1 MIIAEY
7 SLPDKLLKSIT
18 IASLVHQSILSPA
31 LGRKAKGQVVVLNK
45 TKPEVNTIMQLTQL
59 QEQTWVIQGGAN
71 IGVIASEGRCLIIDS
86 GMDKDAG
93 RDILNQVKKLGLTP
107 TALLVTHA
115 HADHFGGAHYL
126 VRQTGLKVY
135 ATRVEAAV
143 MSGPIL
149 EPLYLFSGAQPPR
162 ELQHKFLLA
171 KPCLADF
178 ILAGNETSV
187 GDIAVRVLPLPGH
200 SSEQVGVAFGETLFV
215 GDAFLTP
222 EILDKHRIPFY
233 ADVHTGLMTLT
244 ALKTEILPFTS
255 IVAGH
260 GEIYTST
267 DQTRRAIEYT
277 CQRLES
283 ILEEIRTA
291 LASGEARPAADL
303 LQAVA
308 NAQGMQIEALPQYVL
323 THTTIQSALST
334 LYTRGEIC
342 PQFQNNALL
351 WRRMM

>member
-1 MIIAEY
+1 
-7 SLPDKLLKSIT
+7 
-18 IASLVHQSILSPA
+18 
-31 LGRKAKGQVVVLNK
+31 
-45 TKPEVNTIMQLTQL
+45 MQLTQL
-59 QEQTWVIQGGAN
+59 DEQTWVIQGGAN
-71 IGVIASEGRCLIIDS
+71 IGVIAHEGRCLIIDS

-149 EPLYLFSGAQPPR
+149 EPLYLFSGAQPPP

-171 KPCLADF
+171 KPCPVDIVLS
-178 ILAGNETSV
+178 GNEQSV
-187 GDIAVRVLPLPGH
+187 DEVPVSVVSLPGH
-200 SSEQVGVAFGETLFV
+200 SVEQVGVAFGNTFFV

-233 ADVHTGLMTLT
+233 TDVHTGLATLT
-244 ALKTEILPFTS
+244 TLKTQILPFKH

-260 GEIYTST
+260 GEIYTSIE
-267 DQTRRAIEYT
+267 QTNRAIEYT
-277 CQRLES
+277 IERLES
-283 ILEEIRTA
+283 ILDSIRVA
-291 LASGEARPAADL
+291 LAHGEARSAADIL
-303 LQAVA
+303 SAVA
-308 NAQGMQIEALPQYVL
+308 RARGAQIQVLPQYVL
-323 THTTIQSALST
+323 YNTTVQSALST
-334 LYTRGEIC
+334 LNARGEIC
-342 PQFQNNALL
+342 PLFQDNSLV
-351 WRRMM
+351 WRRIV

>member
-1 MIIAEY
+1 
-7 SLPDKLLKSIT
+7 L
-18 IASLVHQSILSPA
+18 
-31 LGRKAKGQVVVLNK
+31 
-45 TKPEVNTIMQLTQL
+45 QLTQL
-59 QEQTWVIQGGAN
+59 HEQTWVIQGGAN
-71 IGVIASEGRCLIIDS
+71 IGVIAHEGRCLIIDS

-149 EPLYLFSGAQPPR
+149 EPLYLFSGAQPPP

-171 KPCLADF
+171 KPCPVDIVLS
-178 ILAGNETSV
+178 GNEQSV
-187 GDIAVRVLPLPGH
+187 DEVPVSVVSLPGH
-200 SSEQVGVAFGETLFV
+200 SVEQVGVAFGNTFFV

-233 ADVHTGLMTLT
+233 SDVHTGLVTLT
-244 ALKTEILPFTS
+244 TLKTQILPFKH

-260 GEIYTST
+260 GEIYTSIE
-267 DQTRRAIEYT
+267 QTNRAIEYT
-277 CQRLES
+277 IERLES
-283 ILEEIRTA
+283 ILENIRAA
-291 LASGEARPAADL
+291 LTDGKARPAADIL
-303 LQAVA
+303 SAVA
-308 NAQGMQIEALPQYVL
+308 QAQGAQIQAFPQYVL
-323 THTTIQSALST
+323 YNTTVQSALST
-334 LYTRGEIC
+334 LYRRGEIS
-342 PQFQNNALL
+342 PIFQDNSLA
-351 WRRMM
+351 WRRA

>member
-1 MIIAEY
+1 
-7 SLPDKLLKSIT
+7 
-18 IASLVHQSILSPA
+18 
-31 LGRKAKGQVVVLNK
+31 
-45 TKPEVNTIMQLTQL
+45 MQLTQL
-59 QEQTWVIQGGAN
+59 HEQTWVIQGGAN
-71 IGVIASEGRCLIIDS
+71 IGVIAQEGRCLIIDS

-107 TALLVTHA
+107 TALLITHA

-171 KPCLADF
+171 KPCLVDSV
-178 ILAGNETSV
+178 LEGNEQAIDHIPLQVIS
-187 GDIAVRVLPLPGH
+187 LPGH
-200 SSEQVGVAFGETLFV
+200 SIEQVGVAFGDTLFV

-233 ADVHTGLMTLT
+233 TDVQAGLTTLT
-244 ALKTEILPFTS
+244 TLKTSMASFKH

-260 GEIYTST
+260 V
-267 DQTRRAIEYT
+267 
-277 CQRLES
+277 
-283 ILEEIRTA
+283 RT
-291 LASGEARPAADL
+291 
-303 LQAVA
+303 VA
-308 NAQGMQIEALPQYVL
+308 NAQGANIEALSQYVL
-323 THTTIQSALST
+323 YNTTVQSAVST
-334 LYTRGEIC
+334 LYAWGEIH
-342 PQFQNNALL
+342 PFFQDNFLA
-351 WRRMM
+351 WQRTR

>member
-1 MIIAEY
+1 
-7 SLPDKLLKSIT
+7 
-18 IASLVHQSILSPA
+18 
-31 LGRKAKGQVVVLNK
+31 
-45 TKPEVNTIMQLTQL
+45 MQLTQL
-59 QEQTWVIQGGAN
+59 HEQTWVIQGGAN
-71 IGVIASEGRCLIIDS
+71 IGVIAQEGRCLIIDS

-93 RDILNQVKKLGLTP
+93 RDILNQVKKLGLAP

-171 KPCLADF
+171 KPCLVDSV
-178 ILAGNETSV
+178 LEGNEQAIDHIPLQVIS
-187 GDIAVRVLPLPGH
+187 LPGH
-200 SSEQVGVAFGETLFV
+200 SIEQVGVAFGDTLFV

-233 ADVHTGLMTLT
+233 TDVQTGLTTLT
-244 ALKTEILPFTS
+244 TLKTQIASFKH

-260 GEIYTST
+260 GEIYAST
-267 DQTRRAIEYT
+267 ERAKGAIDYTIE
-277 CQRLES
+277 RLES
-283 ILEEIRTA
+283 ILEHIRIA
-291 LASGEARPAADL
+291 LADGEARMVTEL
-303 LQAVA
+303 LSTVA
-308 NAQGMQIEALPQYVL
+308 NAQGVKIEALPQYVL
-323 THTTIQSALST
+323 YNATVQSAVST
-334 LYTRGEIC
+334 LYTRGEIHPC
-342 PQFQNNALL
+342 FQDNFLA
-351 WRRMM
+351 WQRTR